1 MLSSDE
7 IKTMIAALGCG
18 IGVDDF
24 DIDKLRYHRVIIM
37 TDADVDGSHIRTLL
51 LTFFYRQMPMLVDRG
66 HIYIAQPPL
75 FRAKRGKSETFIKDE
90 RALEN
95 FLVHRAVESRAVRT
109 ADGVD
114 YAGAELEKLLHGV
127 ITYRNV
133 LTTIERR
140 GHARDVVEA
149 LLDRDARDRS
159 FFQQQAALQGLA
171 DQVTTP
177 IRDVTLERDEE
188 HNTWSLRID
197 NRATGYSRLDKIGD
211 DFVTSGEYRTLAAS
225 YAEIKD
231 VVRAM
236 RKAPVEVRV
245 SDGTKAAAEE
255 AEEAEDAAAL
265 TAEEKDAL
273 AAIGVAPHRRGAG
286 ASRVPPK
293 TAGPVSIRTID
304 EFIDHF
310 IALGRKGVAINRYKG
325 LGEMNPETLWST
337 TMNPDIRTL
346 LQVRAEDHTEAD
358 SMFTTLMG
366 DQVEPRRKFIEDN
379 ALEVKNLDI

>member
-1 MLSSDE
+1 
-7 IKTMIAALGCG
+7 MIAALGCG
-18 IGVDDF
+18 IGIDDF

-51 LTFFYRQMPMLVDRG
+51 LTFFYRQMPMLVERG

-127 ITYRNV
+127 ISYRNV

-149 LLDRDARDRS
+149 LLDRDARDRA
-159 FFQQQAALQGLA
+159 FFQHQAVLQGLA

-197 NRATGYSRLDKIGD
+197 SRATGYSRIDKIGD

-265 TAEEKDAL
+265 SAEEKDAL
-273 AAIGVAPHRRGAG
+273 AAIGVAPTTEAAKAPALRT
-286 ASRVPPK
+286 S
-293 TAGPVSIRTID
+293 AGPVPIRTID

-337 TMNPDIRTL
+337 TMNPEIRTL